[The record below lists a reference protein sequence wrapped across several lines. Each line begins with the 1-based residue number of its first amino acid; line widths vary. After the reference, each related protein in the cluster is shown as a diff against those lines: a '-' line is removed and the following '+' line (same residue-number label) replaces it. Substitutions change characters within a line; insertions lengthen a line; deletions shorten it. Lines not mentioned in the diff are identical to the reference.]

1 MKLAFLGG
9 GAMAEAIIT
18 GVLEHRLAKPSDIT
32 VGEPVDSRRTYL
44 HERYAVI
51 PVTGNIEAIS
61 GAPLVIL
68 AVKPQVVPE
77 VMSQLLGV
85 LRADQTVLSIV
96 AGTRMG
102 TLQKG
107 LQHQAVIRVMPNTP
121 AQVGAGMSVWTAANA
136 VSPETREHAR
146 SILQALGE
154 EVYVA
159 DEHLLDMAT
168 AINGSGPAYVFK
180 FMEALIDAGVYLG
193 MPRDIARQLV
203 LQTVLG
209 SALMMKKTGKHPAEL
224 QNMVTSPGG
233 TTAEALLEL
242 DTRGFDAALIHAVKA
257 AYEKSKA
264 LGEEP

>member
-9 GAMAEAIIT
+9 GTMAEAIIT
-18 GVLEHRLAKPSDIT
+18 GVLKHRLAKPSDIT
-32 VGEPVDSRRTYL
+32 VGEPMAPRREYL
-44 HERYAVI
+44 HERYAVV
-51 PVTGNIEAIS
+51 PTAHNAEAIA
-61 GAPLVIL
+61 GASLVVL

-77 VMSQLLGV
+77 VMSHLRGV

-96 AGTRMG
+96 AGARMG
-102 TLQKG
+102 ALQKG

-121 AQVGAGMSVWTAANA
+121 AQVGAGMSVWTASPA
-136 VSPETREHAR
+136 VSQPVREEAR
-146 SILQALGE
+146 SVLQALGE

-180 FMEALIDAGVYLG
+180 FIEALIDAGVYLG
-193 MPRDIARQLV
+193 MPRDTARQLV

-209 SALMMKKTGKHPAEL
+209 SALMMKTTGKHPAEL

-233 TTAEALLEL
+233 TTAEALLVLES
-242 DTRGFDAALIHAVKA
+242 RGFDAALIHAVKA

-264 LGEEP
+264 LGEES